1 MKFSRLAQRANSD
14 TFTSVTPANAGV
26 QYGGRPDSGVGRN
39 SLPRTR
45 SGDGSNKV
53 KRTLIHLSIAAVLGG
68 CAVTGPDSPPA
79 PAMPLAFAE
88 SADTS
93 AAALAPEWWTAFGS
107 PELSSL
113 IAASEAANPDL
124 AIAAERVLQAEA
136 QVRTADASLFPA
148 LNLGIGSSRRE
159 SRPEGGAWKA
169 SDASSATLS
178 ASYEL
183 DLWGRNMAG
192 RESAAAGLRASHFD
206 RETVRLTLVAG
217 VANAW
222 FQLLSL
228 RGRLGIARENLAIA
242 ERVFKVVD
250 SRVRNGAASKLDR
263 ARQQAAVLAQ
273 RAALLPLEVQERQLL
288 FALAILLGRAPQG
301 FDTPAASLAGLAV
314 PRIAAGLPAQLLLRR
329 PDLAS
334 AEAQLAAANAN
345 VAAARAALLPS
356 ISLTGS
362 AGLTS
367 NVLLNF
373 LSAPTATLALGAAL
387 LQPIFDGGR
396 LGAQVDV
403 AESRRRELVEAY
415 RKAVHAALADVEGAL
430 AAAGRL
436 AAQEAL
442 QEQVVAQARV
452 ALRLAEVRYRE
463 GADDLLSLL
472 DAQRTLF
479 QAEDQQAG
487 IRLARLQAAVS
498 LYKALGGSWQLRE

>member
-1 MKFSRLAQRANSD
+1 M
-14 TFTSVTPANAGV
+14 
-26 QYGGRPDSGVGRN
+26 
-39 SLPRTR
+39 
-45 SGDGSNKV
+45 
-53 KRTLIHLSIAAVLGG
+53 KRTLMHLAIAALLGG
-68 CAVTGPDSPPA
+68 CAITGPAPEAA
-79 PAMPLAFAE
+79 PAMP
-88 SADTS
+88 SAYGE
-93 AAALAPEWWTAFGS
+93 AAAADAAMPAADWWAGFDSAELTA
-107 PELSSL
+107 L
-113 IAASEAANPDL
+113 ITAAEAANPDL

-148 LNLGIGSSRRE
+148 LNLGMGSGRRE
-159 SRPEGGAWKA
+159 TRPDGGEWTATD
-169 SDASSATLS
+169 SSSATLS

-183 DLWGRNMAG
+183 DLWGRNAAG
-192 RESAAAGLRASHFD
+192 RDVAAAVLRASRFD

-228 RGRLGIARENLAIA
+228 RGRLAIARENLAIA

-263 ARQQAAVLAQ
+263 ARQQAAVLTQQAG
-273 RAALLPLEVQERQLL
+273 LLPLEVQERQLL
-288 FALAILLGRAPQG
+288 FALAILLGRAPQAY
-301 FDTPAASLAGLAV
+301 DTSAASLAGLAV
-314 PRIAAGLPAQLLLRR
+314 PRIAPGLPAQLLLRR

-334 AEAQLAAANAN
+334 AEAQLVAAHANL
-345 VAAARAALLPS
+345 AAARAALLPS

-362 AGLTS
+362 AGLAS

-396 LGAQVDV
+396 LGAQVDI
-403 AESRRRELVEAY
+403 AESRQRELVAGY
-415 RKAVHAALADVEGAL
+415 RKAVQAALADVEGAL

-442 QEQVVAQARV
+442 QEQVMEQAQV
-452 ALRLAEVRYRE
+452 ALRLAEIRYRE

-479 QAEDQQAG
+479 QAEDQRAQ
-487 IRLARLQAAVS
+487 IRLSRLQAAVS
-498 LYKALGGSWQLRE
+498 LYKALGGSWQLRR